1 MILRLDRFGV
11 FVGTLTI
18 VVAVLLGALAAS
30 SPAAALVPVG
40 IAVALAALL
49 LLAQR
54 SSPLIALGFS
64 LLIAG
69 LVLPTSAG
77 IVAAVALVLYV
88 AWRTVTVGDSRSVV
102 GACCL
107 LVMATWLL
115 LGANP
120 NIQDFHTALLGTRKT
135 TLVFI
140 GIGVGALWPGDNWRD
155 AERLIVGLLIGAAVL
170 CLLVHFGDPGY
181 ENSLPR
187 GANVYTSL
195 FQGKLRLQG
204 IYAGPFHIAVLG
216 TFLCLRGWHLL
227 LVGRRPRWQAFCL
240 MALGGIVVVEADVRT
255 AFVTIGLGVALT
267 LVLRPPKRIPRASNF
282 WKTLVA
288 GVVVLLLAAG
298 GALGQNAALSSL
310 SAFSSSSGIG
320 EEQRAD
326 TRLVSWST
334 AVGYFRESPVVG
346 LGPGSAGAALGGS
359 EYHLNKHVTSD
370 NEYLAVLVE
379 GGVIGV
385 IVVLLA
391 LWALARYST
400 GLLDISNPSC
410 AAALALFGFA
420 FTGNV
425 FETLPIS
432 LFLCVLLGLR
442 VPARLRVR

>member
-11 FVGTLTI
+11 LVGTLTI
-18 VVAVLLGALAAS
+18 AAAVLLGALAAS
-30 SPAAALVPVG
+30 SPAAALVLVG
-40 IAVALAALL
+40 LAAALAALV

-54 SSPLIALGFS
+54 SSPLIALGLL

-69 LVLPTSAG
+69 LVVPTSAG
-77 IVAAVALVLYV
+77 IVAAVALVLFV
-88 AWRTVTVGDSRSVV
+88 AWRTATVGDSRAIV

-107 LVMATWLL
+107 IVMATWLL

-120 NIQDFHTALLGTRKT
+120 NIQDIHTALLGTRKT

-140 GIGVGALWPGDNWRD
+140 GIGVGALWPADTWRD

-170 CLLVHFGDPGY
+170 CLLVHFGDPSY

-187 GANVYTSL
+187 GANIYTSL

-204 IYAGPFHIAVLG
+204 VYAGPFHIAVLG

-227 LVGRRPRWQAFCL
+227 LIRRSRWHAIW
-240 MALGGIVVVEADVRT
+240 MAALGGVVVVEADVRT
-255 AFVTIGLGVALT
+255 AFVTIALGVALT
-267 LVLRPPKRIPRASNF
+267 LKRIPRTSNL

-288 GVVVLLLAAG
+288 GGLVLLLAVS

-310 SAFSSSSGIG
+310 SELSSTSGIG

-334 AVGYFRESPVVG
+334 AVSYFRESPVVG

-359 EYHLNKHVTSD
+359 EYHLDKHVTSD

-391 LWALARYST
+391 FWALGRYST

-442 VPARLRVR
+442 VPARLGGR